1 MRAYMIAALA
11 VLAMIA
17 FARVASTQDQV
28 IGDAYCKVDCLEPE
42 AEADNGVGTSLPRDP
57 NSYDDED
64 DKSGDQ

>member
-28 IGDAYCKVDCLEPE
+28 IGAPYCKVDCLEPE
-42 AEADNGVGTSLPRDP
+42 VEADNGVGTTLPLDP

-64 DKSGDQ
+64 DRNRDQ